1 MLVIPL
7 TLVPCATASIL
18 WLLINAAL
26 WAISTALLA
35 DIVSMRWPAHRSSAV
50 ALASL
55 VSLGFWPAFEGLF
68 LGQAHLVILFSL
80 TSALWLAERRHPGWA
95 GSALAFGAAV
105 KYFPVAVI
113 IYALARG
120 RFRLVAGAAIAGLG
134 LVAAMLAVTGP
145 GMLLRACPTTAVA
158 AVQAIPGGLDV
169 SLFVALPAG
178 GGVIAGLIGLAFLVV
193 VLRCPGDELLG
204 GSWAIGTFLLVSPLV
219 WSFYLVWLTPAY
231 CACFAALGPPTTS
244 GWRKRAAWILLT
256 ALYVVTAFPISP
268 QLRPFGVLG
277 FWVVTG
283 ALYWHST
290 RVDQTVATLAESP
303 ETRAIAIMT

>member
-134 LVAAMLAVTGP
+134 LVAAMLASP
-145 GMLLRACPTTAVA
+145 GQACSCRAPRRRRRGAGDTWRLGRV
-158 AVQAIPGGLDV
+158 PFRG
-169 SLFVALPAG
+169 PAG
-178 GGVIAGLIGLAFLVV
+178 GWRRDSRFDWTGIPRGRATMPRRRTAGGLVGDRHFPARLAISLVV
-193 VLRCPGDELLG
+193 LSGVVDARLLRLLRGTWAADDE
-204 GSWAIGTFLLVSPLV
+204 
-219 WSFYLVWLTPAY
+219 
-231 CACFAALGPPTTS
+231 
-244 GWRKRAAWILLT
+244 R
-256 ALYVVTAFPISP
+256 
-268 QLRPFGVLG
+268 
-277 FWVVTG
+277 
-283 ALYWHST
+283 
-290 RVDQTVATLAESP
+290 LA
-303 ETRAIAIMT
+303 